1 MKQTIIQKISHNYV
15 ALLKRH
21 HIISGADVEIQA
33 YGMEIFLSTLLV
45 YSAILITALFLGLQC
60 FAQTIIFLFAY
71 RFLRNMFGGWHAN
84 KPSICLIVSWLV
96 WFFSTFFSY
105 MAKRYFPFFSIMAGC
120 VGVLLLVIATIKSGE
135 NTHLKLVA
143 ATKSAMLFLIGVV
156 LYIYNSFLAGMI
168 FHAFFFVGVFRILTA
183 HGSTAST

>member
-1 MKQTIIQKISHNYV
+1 MKQTIIQKISHNYA

-21 HIISGADVEIQA
+21 HVISGADVEIQA

-71 RFLRNMFGGWHAN
+71 RFLRHMFGGWHAN

-96 WFFSTFFSY
+96 WFFSY

-120 VGVLLLVIATIKSGE
+120 VGVLLLVIATIKSEE

-143 ATKSAMLFLIGVV
+143 ATKSAMLFLVEVV
-156 LYIYNSFLAGMI
+156 LYFYNPFLAGMI
-168 FHAFFFVGVFRILTA
+168 FYAFFFVGVFRILTT